1 MNAGKV
7 NINTIFNKARKLE
20 VPFYQRAYIWG
31 EEQWSRL
38 LEDLNFITVT
48 NKPYFIGSI
57 ILKEAKVNT
66 WEVVSDKKV
75 VVDGQQ
81 RLTTLMLFFRA
92 LCLLTGTIDKFDS
105 TFRLEDDSIA
115 LSLGFNDDAA
125 FSRVMVHDKTSEI
138 TDFKTTSNIITAFN
152 YFLRNIKPER
162 YNRLTI
168 NKNLQFVCIDLDEN
182 EDEQQVFDT
191 INSLGVRLTTAELLK
206 NYFYSREDIESYKKN
221 WVQVFESDDDTRSY
235 WNQEFET
242 GRITRTMIDVFFDSY
257 FQLFVQN
264 PQFRVSGED
273 KIIYD
278 RLDRLA
284 LSYQDFIKNYCHG
297 DKQVVLAPMAAYA
310 AKFKETFDPNCLTR
324 HMSKTSG
331 LERINV
337 IIFGLKTTT
346 LIPYVLYLTMNVE
359 DQEEYNKMLTIL
371 EAYVMRRIVT
381 RQSTKNYNNLFVSMI
396 LNKVDSSEGLLTA
409 LKRYQDST
417 TSVPSDDMLKAGFD
431 TSRLSNLQAKGV
443 IYFIESGIRT
453 EKSST
458 ALLGFNQY
466 SLEHLMPRKWRNHW
480 EPVATAEEAR
490 NRDFKLATLGNF
502 AIITQSLNTSI
513 SDGDW
518 KTKKTGKKGNPGL
531 EQCASGLLTMVDVL
545 AEDAWDEE
553 KIENRAG
560 WLFEKAKVLWNS
572 VLPAVDETSGGSSNQ
587 NGNRAIIRKNYWS
600 YALPIIQKR
609 HAHRGTFSNCNPT
622 TSNTEAGFFGISGFS
637 INCIANYDSARV
649 DFWMGKSTAS
659 ENKAA
664 FDILYSHKEEIENE
678 LGISLTWE
686 RAEQYKG
693 SWLSYHLYGVSVTNE
708 ADWEKMAE
716 FHAEWS
722 DRICNAVLPYL
733 QA

>member
-1 MNAGKV
+1 MRWMQYGLFCPVFRSHGAD
-7 NINTIFNKARKLE
+7 APRE
-20 VPFYQRAYIWG
+20 IW
-31 EEQWSRL
+31 Q
-38 LEDLNFITVT
+38 F
-48 NKPYFIGSI
+48 
-57 ILKEAKVNT
+57 
-66 WEVVSDKKV
+66 
-75 VVDGQQ
+75 GQK
-81 RLTTLMLFFRA
+81 
-92 LCLLTGTIDKFDS
+92 G
-105 TFRLEDDSIA
+105 
-115 LSLGFNDDAA
+115 
-125 FSRVMVHDKTSEI
+125 
-138 TDFKTTSNIITAFN
+138 
-152 YFLRNIKPER
+152 
-162 YNRLTI
+162 
-168 NKNLQFVCIDLDEN
+168 
-182 EDEQQVFDT
+182 
-191 INSLGVRLTTAELLK
+191 ELLK

-221 WVQVFESDDDTRSY
+221 WVQVFESDDDTRTY
-235 WNQEFET
+235 WNQEFEA
-242 GRITRTMIDVFFDSY
+242 GRITRTMIDVFFDAY

-264 PQFRVSGED
+264 TQFRVSAED

-297 DKQVVLAPMAAYA
+297 DKQVMLAPMAAYA
-310 AKFKETFDPNCLTR
+310 AKFRETFDPSCLTR

-359 DQEEYNKMLTIL
+359 DQEEYNEILTIL

-396 LNKVDSSEGLLTA
+396 LNKVDSAEGLLTA

-417 TSVPSDDMLKAGFD
+417 TSVPSDEMLKAGFN

-443 IYFIESGIRT
+443 VYFIESGIRT

-480 EPVATAEEAR
+480 NPVATPEEAR

-531 EQCASGLLTMVDVL
+531 EQCASGLLTMTDVL
-545 AEDAWDEE
+545 SEDSWDEE
-553 KIENRAG
+553 KIENRAN
-560 WLFEKAKVLWNS
+560 WLFEKARELWSS
-572 VLPAVDETSGGSSNQ
+572 VLPAVDETSGSSSIQ
-587 NGNRAIIRKNYWS
+587 GGNRAIIRKKYWS
-600 YALPIIQKR
+600 YALPVIQKR
-609 HAHRGTFSNCNPT
+609 HAHRGAFSNCNPT
-622 TSNTEAGFFGISGFS
+622 TSNTEAGFFGIGGFS
-637 INCIANYDSARV
+637 INCIANYDSARI
-649 DFWMGKSTAS
+649 DFWMGKSDAA

-664 FDILYSHKEEIENE
+664 FDILYSHKEEIEKE

-686 RAEQYKG
+686 RAEEYKA
-693 SWLSYHLYGVSVTNE
+693 SWLSYHLYGVSVANE
-708 ADWEKMAE
+708 MDWEKMAE

-722 DRICNAVLPYL
+722 DKICNAVLPFL
-733 QA
+733 QEENDADTRLMEIAGILREWAAGRNDINVNLAKCNRTYTRFTTDTMSEILPDIPSAPSGWNTDNHYFYEILNRDGKCIYIQLSISSRNGTEKFASTCEKINQYYPAKANKENWLWRLPYKTSSMEIDEEINKDNIYKALDKLLEEIKIFESDLRKKIDL